1 MSNDRWLSAKGIYTE
16 NRDGFNG
23 GWSACDPNFNMFCV
37 WVGEDN
43 PAFISF
49 SDVNDHYDDT
59 TNQFKSFKVDNVDG
73 VSIEIPPQILQD
85 IAEAEYYWELT

>member
-23 GWSACDPNFNMFCV
+23 GWSACDPNFKMFCV

-49 SDVNDHYDDT
+49 SDVNDHYDNT

>member
-49 SDVNDHYDDT
+49 SDVNDH
-59 TNQFKSFKVDNVDG
+59 NVDG